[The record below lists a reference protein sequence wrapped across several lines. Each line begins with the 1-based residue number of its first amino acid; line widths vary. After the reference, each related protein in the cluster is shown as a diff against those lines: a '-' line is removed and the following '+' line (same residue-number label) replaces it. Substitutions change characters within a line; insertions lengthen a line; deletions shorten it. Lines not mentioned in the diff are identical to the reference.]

1 MGSHSSNK
9 RISSLLPPA
18 MSHPSLPLAIC
29 LLSAPFAAVLQSKA
43 MAPLAL
49 IPMAITLGLG
59 WRAGWRPGA
68 PQGAVLL
75 LGLLLAGW
83 GAITALWAP
92 EPGRAVL
99 LAVTLAAMM
108 LLAHGAAGAAQGA
121 RLMPWIGFG
130 LVIGLAAAFG
140 DWQSGNALRAAVRGL
155 KEVPASLVF
164 GLKPAASLMALLLPM
179 AFALPWPWVVR
190 AALLVLG
197 AGVLIALP
205 GETARL
211 ATIAGL
217 GAALLSLA
225 APRLVPRLV
234 GTGVALV
241 VLLMPFLVAFVPQ
254 IPSAN
259 LPPSA
264 VHRLVIWDFAT
275 QRIVERPITGWGLEA
290 SRAMPGGRARPDTA
304 TLDRLNIKA
313 PAKRDF
319 LSMPHV
325 EVMPL
330 HPHNGALQLWLE
342 LGGIGALIG
351 AALMLAL
358 GVAASRSAAP
368 AVGAGMLAS
377 AAVTGML
384 SFGLW
389 QAWWVASLLIA
400 MVALALVP
408 RNHSSQAT
416 SFAGAGRTTT

>member
-1 MGSHSSNK
+1 MPFWPNA
-9 RISSLLPPA
+9 PV
-18 MSHPSLPLAIC
+18 MTHPGLPLAIA
-29 LLSAPFAAVLQSKA
+29 LIAAPFVAVLQSKA

-59 WRAGWRPGA
+59 WRAGWRPGL
-68 PQGAVLL
+68 PQGPVLL
-75 LGLLLAGW
+75 LGLMLAGSA
-83 GAITALWAP
+83 GITALWAP
-92 EPGRAVL
+92 EPGRAAL

-121 RLMPWIGFG
+121 RLMPWLGFG
-130 LVIGLAAAFG
+130 LVLGLAAAFA

-179 AFALPWPWVVR
+179 AFALPWPWVAR
-190 AALLVLG
+190 GALLVLG

-217 GAALLSLA
+217 GAAAFSLA
-225 APRLVPRLV
+225 APRLGPRLV
-234 GTGVALV
+234 GAVVALAILAMPLLV
-241 VLLMPFLVAFVPQ
+241 VLVPQ
-254 IPSAN
+254 IPSAS

-264 VHRLVIWDFAT
+264 VHRLVIWDFAA
-275 QRIVERPITGWGLEA
+275 QRIAEKPITGWGLEA
-290 SRAMPGGRARPDTA
+290 SRAMPGGRAQPDAA
-304 TLDRLNIKA
+304 TLDRLNIRA
-313 PAKRDF
+313 PALRDF
-319 LSMPHV
+319 VTQPHA
-325 EVMPL
+325 ELMPL

-342 LGGIGALIG
+342 LGVIGALIG

-368 AVGAGMLAS
+368 AAGAGMLAS

-389 QAWWVASLLIA
+389 QAWWVASLLLA

-408 RNHSSQAT
+408 R
-416 SFAGAGRTTT
+416 RV

>member
-1 MGSHSSNK
+1 
-9 RISSLLPPA
+9 
-18 MSHPSLPLAIC
+18 MSHPGLPLAIA
-29 LLSAPFAAVLQSKA
+29 LLAAPFVAVLQSKA

-49 IPMAITLGLG
+49 IPMALTLMLG
-59 WRAGWRPGA
+59 WRAGWRPSL
-68 PQGAVLL
+68 PQGAVLV
-75 LGLLLAGW
+75 LGLMLAGW

-92 EPGRAVL
+92 EPGRAAL
-99 LAVTLAAMM
+99 LALTLAAMM

-130 LVIGLAAAFG
+130 LVFGLGAAFA

-179 AFALPWPWVVR
+179 GFALPWPWFAR

-197 AGVLIALP
+197 AGVLIVLP

-217 GAALLSLA
+217 AAALLSLA
-225 APRLVPRLV
+225 APRLVPKLV
-234 GTGVALV
+234 GAGVAILI
-241 VLLMPFLVAFVPQ
+241 LLMPLLVAFIPQ
-254 IPSAN
+254 IPSAS

-264 VHRLVIWDFAT
+264 VHRLVIWDFAAA
-275 QRIVERPITGWGLEA
+275 RIAEKPMTGWGLEA
-290 SRAMPGGRARPDTA
+290 SRAMPGGRAQPDAA
-304 TLDRLNIKA
+304 TLDRLNITV
-313 PAKRDF
+313 PAQRAF
-319 LSMPHV
+319 LVLPHV

-358 GVAASRSAAP
+358 GFAAARSAAP
-368 AVGAGMLAS
+368 AVGTGMLAS

-389 QAWWVASLLIA
+389 QAWWVASLLLA
-400 MVALALVP
+400 MVALVLVP
-408 RNHSSQAT
+408 RRS
-416 SFAGAGRTTT
+416 

>member
-1 MGSHSSNK
+1 M
-9 RISSLLPPA
+9 RLA
-18 MSHPSLPLAIC
+18 MTHPGLPLAIA
-29 LLSAPFAAVLQSKA
+29 LLAAPFVAVLQSKA

-59 WRAGWRPGA
+59 WRAGWRPSL
-68 PQGAVLL
+68 PRSPVLL
-75 LGLLLAGW
+75 LGLLLVGW

-92 EPGRAVL
+92 EPGRAAL
-99 LAVTLAAMM
+99 LALTLAAMM
-108 LLAHGAAGAAQGA
+108 LLAHGAAGAAQGV
-121 RLMPWIGFG
+121 RLLPWIGFG
-130 LVIGLAAAFG
+130 LVLGLAAAFA

-155 KEVPASLVF
+155 KEVPTTLMF

-179 AFALPWPWVVR
+179 GFALPWPWFAR

-197 AGVLIALP
+197 AGVLISLP

-217 GAALLSLA
+217 GAAVLGLV
-225 APRLVPRLV
+225 APRFGPRLV
-234 GTGVALV
+234 GVGVALV
-241 VLLMPFLVAFVPQ
+241 MLLMPFLVGLVPQ
-254 IPSAN
+254 IPSAS
-259 LPPSA
+259 LPHSA
-264 VHRLVIWDFAT
+264 VHRLVIWDFAA
-275 QRIVERPITGWGLEA
+275 QRIAEKPLTGWGLEA
-290 SRAMPGGRARPDTA
+290 SRAMPGGRAQPDAA
-304 TLDRLNIKA
+304 TLDRLNITL
-313 PAKRDF
+313 PAHREF
-319 LSMPHV
+319 LALPHV

-342 LGGIGALIG
+342 LGGMGALIG

-358 GVAASRSAAP
+358 GYAASRSAAP

-389 QAWWVASLLIA
+389 QAWWVASLLLA

-408 RNHSSQAT
+408 PR
-416 SFAGAGRTTT
+416 GKP

>member
-1 MGSHSSNK
+1 MTKSG
-9 RISSLLPPA
+9 
-18 MSHPSLPLAIC
+18 LPLAIS
-29 LLSAPFAAVLQSKA
+29 LLAAPFVAVLQSKA

-59 WRAGWRPGA
+59 WRAGWRPGL
-68 PQGAVLL
+68 PQGTVLL
-75 LGLLLAGW
+75 LGLILAAW
-83 GAITALWAP
+83 GFITALWAP
-92 EPGRAVL
+92 EPARAAQ
-99 LAVTLAAMM
+99 LAITLAAMM

-130 LVIGLAAAFG
+130 LVLGLAAAFA
-140 DWQSGNALRAAVRGL
+140 DWQSGNVLRAAVRGL

-179 AFALPWPWVVR
+179 AFALPWPWVAR
-190 AALLVLG
+190 AAVLVLG
-197 AGVLIALP
+197 AGVLISLP

-211 ATIAGL
+211 ATLAGL
-217 GAALLSLA
+217 GAALLSLI
-225 APRLVPRLV
+225 APRLMPRLV
-234 GTGVALV
+234 GAVAALAILAMP
-241 VLLMPFLVAFVPQ
+241 LLTHLIPQ
-254 IPSAN
+254 IPSAS

-264 VHRLVIWDFAT
+264 VHRLVIWDFAAA
-275 QRIVERPITGWGLEA
+275 RIAEKPITGWGLEA
-290 SRAMPGGRARPDTA
+290 SRAIPGGRARPDAA
-304 TLDRLNIKA
+304 TLDRLNIRA
-313 PAKRDF
+313 PAQRQF
-319 LSMPHV
+319 LAMPHV
-325 EVMPL
+325 ELMPL

-351 AALMLAL
+351 AALIRAL

-389 QAWWVASLLIA
+389 QAWWVASLLLA

-408 RNHSSQAT
+408 R
-416 SFAGAGRTTT
+416 RD

>member
-1 MGSHSSNK
+1 MTKSG
-9 RISSLLPPA
+9 
-18 MSHPSLPLAIC
+18 LPLAIA
-29 LLSAPFAAVLQSKA
+29 LLAAPFVAVLQSKA

-59 WRAGWRPGA
+59 WRAGWRPGL
-68 PQGAVLL
+68 PQGPVLL
-75 LGLLLAGW
+75 LGLILAAW
-83 GAITALWAP
+83 GFITALWAP
-92 EPGRAVL
+92 EPARAAQ
-99 LAVTLAAMM
+99 LAMTLAAMM

-130 LVIGLAAAFG
+130 LVFGLAAAFA

-179 AFALPWPWVVR
+179 AFALPWPWVAR
-190 AALLVLG
+190 AAVLVLG
-197 AGVLIALP
+197 AGVLISLP

-211 ATIAGL
+211 ATLAGL
-217 GAALLSLA
+217 GAALLGLI
-225 APRLVPRLV
+225 APRLMPRLV
-234 GTGVALV
+234 GAVAALAILAMP
-241 VLLMPFLVAFVPQ
+241 LLTNLIPQ
-254 IPSAN
+254 IPSAS

-264 VHRLVIWDFAT
+264 VHRLVIWDFAAA
-275 QRIVERPITGWGLEA
+275 RIAEKPITGWGLEA
-290 SRAMPGGRARPDTA
+290 SRAIPGGRARPDAA
-304 TLDRLNIKA
+304 TLDRLNIRA
-313 PAKRDF
+313 PAQRDF
-319 LSMPHV
+319 LAMPHV
-325 EVMPL
+325 QVMPL

-351 AALMLAL
+351 AALILAL

-368 AVGAGMLAS
+368 AVGAGILAS

-389 QAWWVASLLIA
+389 QAWWVASLLLA

-408 RNHSSQAT
+408 R
-416 SFAGAGRTTT
+416 RT